1 MKHLMTAP
9 AEIALTQRQSSRISI
24 NGRFL
29 ARRPTGV
36 DRFAYELVRSI
47 DQLLE
52 SDDAAAAGLQVELLV
67 PGGVKLERDAFSRIT
82 VRSLPGGGQ
91 LWEQFVLPFAAR
103 GTLLLNLCN
112 TGPLFVREQVTVL
125 HDAAPVRV
133 PEAYKRA
140 FRAWYSIMAPCIG
153 RVARRVLTVSEF
165 SRREIEQAYRIPPSK
180 IGVIPES
187 GEHML
192 RDELISD
199 VHRRHLI
206 GAKPYVLAVGS
217 ASRHKNFALLL
228 EAIELIGSADFE
240 FVIVGGS
247 MSVFQTVGL
256 KLPNGVKHLGYVSDT
271 DLKSLFRQAAC
282 FVCPSLYEGYG
293 LPPVEAMTLGCPVIA
308 SNLPSIREACGDAA
322 RYVSPKSASEL
333 AATITEVMGS
343 DELRNRMC
351 LLGLEQ
357 AGRSSWRNSAITLL
371 HEISPWLARA

>member
-1 MKHLMTAP
+1 
-9 AEIALTQRQSSRISI
+9 
-24 NGRFL
+24 
-29 ARRPTGV
+29 
-36 DRFAYELVRSI
+36 
-47 DQLLE
+47 
-52 SDDAAAAGLQVELLV
+52 
-67 PGGVKLERDAFSRIT
+67 
-82 VRSLPGGGQ
+82 
-91 LWEQFVLPFAAR
+91 
-103 GTLLLNLCN
+103 
-112 TGPLFVREQVTVL
+112 
-125 HDAAPVRV
+125 
-133 PEAYKRA
+133 
-140 FRAWYSIMAPCIG
+140 
-153 RVARRVLTVSEF
+153 VLTVSEF

-199 VHRRHLI
+199 VHRRHQI

-293 LPPVEAMTLGCPVIA
+293 LPPVEAMTLG
-308 SNLPSIREACGDAA
+308 GDAA